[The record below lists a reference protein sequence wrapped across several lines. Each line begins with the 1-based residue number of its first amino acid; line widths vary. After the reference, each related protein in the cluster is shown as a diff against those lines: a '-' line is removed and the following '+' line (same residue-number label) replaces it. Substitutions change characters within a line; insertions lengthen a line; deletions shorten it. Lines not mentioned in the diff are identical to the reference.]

1 MRSFISASA
10 LVAATA
16 FAGSAN
22 YWKMGADWGEE
33 VPLCAEGREQSPIDL
48 GNWAKEKSSREMN
61 IDLMDYTK
69 DQTQEN
75 QKPDANGE
83 KTFDYSWK
91 INVEPNGGTLDLLNG
106 DDEHGEFQPLQFHF
120 HAPSEHTVEGYHYP
134 AEVHFV
140 HLGCRNRLEGNQCG
154 QVAVLGIF
162 FESINPE
169 KDNPFLEEVFAAFDT
184 RDKKR
189 D

>member
-1 MRSFISASA
+1 
-10 LVAATA
+10 
-16 FAGSAN
+16 
-22 YWKMGADWGEE
+22 
-33 VPLCAEGREQSPIDL
+33 
-48 GNWAKEKSSREMN
+48 
-61 IDLMDYTK
+61 
-69 DQTQEN
+69 
-75 QKPDANGE
+75 
-83 KTFDYSWK
+83 
-91 INVEPNGGTLDLLNG
+91 
-106 DDEHGEFQPLQFHF
+106 
-120 HAPSEHTVEGYHYP
+120 
-134 AEVHFV
+134 V